1 MTTSTPVTIARH
13 AVLAPYAVTD
23 HAGEAPGMTMHAP
36 QAEQPEPGRRRWA
49 VLTVVSAAQFLI
61 VLGLWVV
68 NVALPG
74 VCSRLPGHRRRSAAR
89 ELVKENRD
97 GQQAKRARA

>member
-1 MTTSTPVTIARH
+1 
-13 AVLAPYAVTD
+13 
-23 HAGEAPGMTMHAP
+23 MTMHAP

-68 NVALPG
+68 NVALPALQPPARSPATIGGEGARQGEPRWTAGKEGPRVTECASRPNGCPPG
-74 VCSRLPGHRRRSAAR
+74 VWRRERHW
-89 ELVKENRD
+89 V
-97 GQQAKRARA
+97 